1 MIKGIEIFIVR
12 LIFLIKR
19 TRNRMQPDRTIG
31 ITSTVPVEIIYA
43 AGLIPVDI
51 NNLFIASADPVRL
64 VRAAKMD
71 GFPDTTCGWICGL
84 YGSIMERGIK
94 RVVAVTGGDC
104 AETIALIEV
113 LRMKGVEVTSFAYP
127 ASRDGK
133 RLFAEMRGFAASLG
147 ASMREAEKQ
156 KKRLDAVRQRIH
168 LLDELLWREGRC
180 DGGEVRL
187 LELSASDFEGDPEA
201 LLARVNEKIAEAGS
215 REPLPGSIRL
225 GVAGVPP
232 IITDLYEVLEREGA
246 RVVFSE
252 VERQFTLPAGG
263 DLCESYLRY
272 TYPYGIYARC
282 EDIARE
288 VRRRRIDGLIHYA
301 QAFCFRGIEDIVL
314 RKQIGVPVL
323 TLQGDLPSRVTETMR
338 VRIEAFLDM
347 LARRRGRR

>member
-1 MIKGIEIFIVR
+1 MIKGIEIFIVM

-19 TRNRMQPDRTIG
+19 GNKRMQPDRTIG

-84 YGSIMERGIK
+84 YGAIMERGIK

-113 LRMKGVEVTSFAYP
+113 LTMKGVEVTSFAYP

-133 RLFAEMRGFAASLG
+133 RLFAEMRGFAKSLG

-156 KKRLDAVRQRIH
+156 KKRLDAVRRRIH
-168 LLDELLWREGRC
+168 LLDELLWREGLC
-180 DGGEVRL
+180 AGGEVRL
-187 LELSASDFEGDPEA
+187 LELSASDFEGDPDS
-201 LLARVNEKIAEAGS
+201 LLARVNEKIAETRS
-215 REPLPGSIRL
+215 REPLPEFIRL

-263 DLCESYLRY
+263 GLCESYLRY

-288 VRRRRIDGLIHYA
+288 IKRRRIDGLVHYA

-314 RKQIGVPVL
+314 RKQLGVPVL

-347 LARRRGRR
+347 LARRKGRR

>member
-1 MIKGIEIFIVR
+1 
-12 LIFLIKR
+12 
-19 TRNRMQPDRTIG
+19 MQSDNIIG

-43 AGLIPVDI
+43 AGLVPVDI
-51 NNLFIASADPVRL
+51 NNLFISSEDPVRL

-84 YGSIMERGIK
+84 YGAIMERGIK

-113 LRMKGVEVTSFAYP
+113 LSMKGVEVTSFAYP
-127 ASRDGK
+127 ASRDGR
-133 RLFAEMRGFAASLG
+133 RLSAEIKAFARKLG
-147 ASMREAEKQ
+147 ANMREAEKQ
-156 KKRLDAVRQRIH
+156 KRRLDAVRQRIH

-180 DGGEVRL
+180 SGGEVRL
-187 LELSASDFEGDPEA
+187 LQLSASDFEGNPGA
-201 LLARVNEKIAEAGS
+201 LLARVNETIDEAKS
-215 REPLPGSIRL
+215 REPVSESIRL

-232 IITDLYEVLEREGA
+232 IIRDLYEVLERDGA

-252 VERQFTLPAGG
+252 VERQFTLPARGN
-263 DLCESYLRY
+263 LLESYLRY
-272 TYPYGIYARC
+272 TYPYGIYARS

-288 VRRRRIDGLIHYA
+288 VERRRIDGLIHYA

-347 LARRRGRR
+347 LARRKGRS